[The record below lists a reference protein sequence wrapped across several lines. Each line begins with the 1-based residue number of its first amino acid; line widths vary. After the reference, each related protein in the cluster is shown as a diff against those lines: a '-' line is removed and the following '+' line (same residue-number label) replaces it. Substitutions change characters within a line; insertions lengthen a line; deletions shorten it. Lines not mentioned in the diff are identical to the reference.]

1 MAPPAPAGGE
11 KAAGAVGN
19 PPVANQ
25 EKKPKAKSDP
35 GGTANKFNLSKNK
48 PASAPTRPYQRH
60 ARGTHSMKAAYREAI
75 LLGPEVAKNVLHT
88 GEGIKTRQSYHDGG
102 KRTRRRK
109 RKKKHTRRRKYKKKK
124 RRRKQTKRKQRRK
137 KRKRNTKRK
146 KRR

>member
-1 MAPPAPAGGE
+1 VEKPPVTKQAKKAQAESTRERDGSAGRQTKKSETGETAPKFSDSYDPFSLGASQDPDEDDSGDEGPVVPFATNTVRTGSRIAPA
-11 KAAGAVGN
+11 
-19 PPVANQ
+19 Q
-25 EKKPKAKSDP
+25 P
-35 GGTANKFNLSKNK
+35 GTSSQHF
-48 PASAPTRPYQRH
+48 
-60 ARGTHSMKAAYREAI
+60 
-75 LLGPEVAKNVLHT
+75 
-88 GEGIKTRQSYHDGG
+88 GG